1 MDVEDAGAQSAAV
14 PPDPS
19 ESFGPSGAEPDPLTR
34 FQRWWDQARAVV
46 PSPDVADS
54 MTLATADR
62 QGRPSA
68 RMVILRAFDRRGLV
82 FFTHYESPKARDLTE
97 NPQAALVLYWSE
109 SHRQIRVT
117 GTTRMLSR
125 EESESY
131 FRQRPPGHR
140 LAAWASPQSEVI
152 RGREVLERR
161 FDKARARFSDDIP
174 LPPFWGGFRVE
185 PDVIEFWQ
193 GRENRLHDRVR
204 YTRRD
209 EGWVI
214 ERLAP

>member
-1 MDVEDAGAQSAAV
+1 
-14 PPDPS
+14 
-19 ESFGPSGAEPDPLTR
+19 
-34 FQRWWDQARAVV
+34 
-46 PSPDVADS
+46 
-54 MTLATADR
+54 
-62 QGRPSA
+62 
-68 RMVILRAFDRRGLV
+68 
-82 FFTHYESPKARDLTE
+82 
-97 NPQAALVLYWSE
+97 VLYWSE

-131 FRQRPPGHR
+131 FRQRPLGHR

-152 RGREVLERR
+152 PGREILERR
-161 FDKARARFSDDIP
+161 FDKARARFSDDVP

-193 GRENRLHDRVR
+193 GRDNRLHDRVR